1 MVSAAALM
9 LKMIIN
15 SSTLRGFMLQVL
27 ELLEVLKLKNQ
38 FQGLLKSS

>member
-15 SSTLRGFMLQVL
+15 YSTLRGFMLQVL
-27 ELLEVLKLKNQ
+27 ELLEVLKVPL
-38 FQGLLKSS
+38 